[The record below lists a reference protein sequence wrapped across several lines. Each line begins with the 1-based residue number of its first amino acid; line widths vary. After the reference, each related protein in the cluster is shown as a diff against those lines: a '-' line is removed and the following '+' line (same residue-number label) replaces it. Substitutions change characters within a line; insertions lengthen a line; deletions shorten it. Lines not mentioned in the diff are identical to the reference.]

1 MSLKHKLANLIYVF
15 LLLVISQQAWAIKQS
30 NAAYPQEK
38 FKARIEYKLEYDQ
51 EIPLRV
57 TRVPTEYGMLQKDL
71 DGKVK
76 PLGAGEYVIFENTED
91 IKVCESLTDTEEACK
106 EKVLIPQGS
115 SFIGK
120 IVQAELAK
128 HFNRDGYVQ
137 LEVEQI
143 IVEGENINLSAG
155 TLGADNIEARESFKN
170 KASKVGKTAALT
182 LGGALVAPFIAYKIA
197 GLLAFSNPYVTGG
210 IAAVGASAGLAYG
223 IYSKGKNFNLEPGSE
238 LKIKLNNDWLISQL
252 EDEHLAEAIM
262 LMRDESKF
270 KKNSN
275 SIETK
280 IQKAFT
286 DELLEA
292 GYQELVTHN
301 IKQPVELKINKVK
314 KSGSEFGKKCM
325 KVNLDYQNNSKE
337 SLRYLSF
344 RLVDSM
350 NKDYFPESKSIRAG
364 ELSELPRQGNL
375 DLFYCVDFIKA
386 IHSLEVRGM
395 ESYQLLAEERLFI

>member
-1 MSLKHKLANLIYVF
+1 MGA
-15 LLLVISQQAWAIKQS
+15 AIR
-30 NAAYPQEK
+30 P
-38 FKARIEYKLEYDQ
+38 
-51 EIPLRV
+51 
-57 TRVPTEYGMLQKDL
+57 
-71 DGKVK
+71 
-76 PLGAGEYVIFENTED
+76 
-91 IKVCESLTDTEEACK
+91 
-106 EKVLIPQGS
+106 
-115 SFIGK
+115 
-120 IVQAELAK
+120 
-128 HFNRDGYVQ
+128 
-137 LEVEQI
+137 
-143 IVEGENINLSAG
+143 
-155 TLGADNIEARESFKN
+155 
-170 KASKVGKTAALT
+170 
-182 LGGALVAPFIAYKIA
+182 
-197 GLLAFSNPYVTGG
+197 TGG

-364 ELSELPRQGNL
+364 ELSELPRQRTL